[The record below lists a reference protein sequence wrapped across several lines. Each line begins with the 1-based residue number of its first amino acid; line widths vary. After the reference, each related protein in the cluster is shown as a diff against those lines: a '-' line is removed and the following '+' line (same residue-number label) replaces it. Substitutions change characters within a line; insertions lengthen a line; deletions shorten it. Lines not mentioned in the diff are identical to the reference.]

1 VSRAANTYWVDERIR
16 SQRVAPRASASLSS
30 MQQISAEIIG
40 SRTEVRRR
48 GGLIPSW
55 VIFGMIIVASA
66 AVCMTVNMRTRVKAQ
81 TAAVQLSSIESEV
94 QALRSVNLA
103 LKDEVLKLKTDPRT
117 IELAARSRLN
127 MVRSNEFVVPVQ

>member
-1 VSRAANTYWVDERIR
+1 
-16 SQRVAPRASASLSS
+16 
-30 MQQISAEIIG
+30 
-40 SRTEVRRR
+40 
-48 GGLIPSW
+48 
-55 VIFGMIIVASA
+55 MIIVASA